1 MVVETR
7 MSSTG
12 SLETLLKDKTLS
24 ADSKKILTAI
34 SKMFGEMKEEFKR
47 TVEAKD
53 ARIIALENR
62 VTALEQ
68 RCDNLQV
75 LSDENECYERR
86 DCLIF
91 DGSVIPSGSN
101 TEKSV
106 DVVCTLVR
114 DQLNLNLSAN
124 DISVSHRLGRMR
136 QDDAVDRR
144 KIIAKFCRRDTKRDI
159 LQACRRTKPANFYV
173 SESVSPLRS
182 TILYA
187 LRKMKK
193 VPNSRV
199 KRVTTQD
206 GSVTAFVSASP
217 NAPATAALTKV
228 TLNTRTKL
236 QEFCT
241 SMFNKP
247 LSDFVQNWP

>member
-75 LSDENECYERR
+75 LSDENEC
-86 DCLIF
+86 
-91 DGSVIPSGSN
+91 
-101 TEKSV
+101 
-106 DVVCTLVR
+106 
-114 DQLNLNLSAN
+114 
-124 DISVSHRLGRMR
+124 
-136 QDDAVDRR
+136 
-144 KIIAKFCRRDTKRDI
+144 
-159 LQACRRTKPANFYV
+159 
-173 SESVSPLRS
+173 
-182 TILYA
+182 
-187 LRKMKK
+187 
-193 VPNSRV
+193 
-199 KRVTTQD
+199 
-206 GSVTAFVSASP
+206 
-217 NAPATAALTKV
+217 
-228 TLNTRTKL
+228 
-236 QEFCT
+236 
-241 SMFNKP
+241 
-247 LSDFVQNWP
+247 